1 MNQAHER
8 WLRTLDHGAD
18 IPGPQ
23 GHALPGDK
31 PAWPRDRVV
40 DFQHLTLTITVNP
53 GEHSVSGTAA
63 HTVTAMNDGPLVL
76 TLDAVEMAISNVT
89 VNESASKFDY
99 DGRHLTVN
107 LGEARRGQ
115 QFTVETTYSATP
127 RIGLYFPGPDEGYPD
142 KPAQV
147 WSQGQDEDNSYWFP
161 CYDNTNDKQTS
172 EMIVTVPGNWFA
184 LSNGRLDSDTKNAD
198 GTRTLHWKQE
208 RPHATYLITLAAGEF
223 ERIDASKN
231 GLTIDYFVE
240 AKDVENAR
248 ATFANTPEMVACFE
262 RVTGMPYPWA
272 KYSQIVVRDF
282 VFGGMENTSA
292 TTMTED
298 LIHDE
303 KAMRDA
309 TGDSLI
315 SHELAHMWFG
325 DLLTCRDWSHG
336 WLNESFATYLECL
349 WDEQKHGLDE
359 YRQGIIDNTEAY
371 LGERY
376 QRPIVSN
383 VWNEPIDVFDR
394 HLYEKGSV
402 VLHMLRALLGD
413 DGFFRSI
420 QRYVHDNQDRSV
432 ITSDLAEAVEAETG
446 RNIEW
451 FLQQWVHSPGHP
463 EFNVRWSWDAAANCA
478 TVTVKQTQSTKNG
491 TPIFRTP
498 VTIDFRTGRKK
509 PVPFKVEID
518 GPEQTFVFPLATRP
532 DVCRFD
538 PHNEVLKKL
547 EFDKSVGEL
556 VLQLA
561 DDDDIS
567 SRQWAASQLGK
578 KGGADAVRALEAAVT
593 GDRFWAV
600 QAAAGRA
607 LGKIA
612 SDAARDAL
620 LRCIKVRHAKA
631 RRGVVAGLGNFRGDS
646 SVLAALMPIA
656 RKDASYYVEAEAN
669 RSIGKLR
676 VQGAFEAIASNF
688 DRRSFR
694 ELVRVGCIDGLV
706 ELRDER
712 GIALLDSATRYGEPT
727 QARRWAALALGRL
740 AKHCPE
746 HEDRVSDRL
755 VELLRDPDYRVRV
768 SSANSLRE
776 LGNPEVAGHL
786 DDMAK
791 RELDGRGVR
800 AARYA
805 ALELRKGGNTSEEVQ
820 ALRTEL
826 EELRLENSR
835 LRERVTR
842 IEATSSSAPK

>member
-1 MNQAHER
+1 MNLANER
-8 WLRTLDHGAD
+8 WLRLTDHEAD
-18 IPGPQ
+18 GPGPQ

-40 DFQHLTLTITVNP
+40 DFQHLALNIAVNA
-53 GEHSVSGTAA
+53 EARSVSGTAA
-63 HTVTAMNDGPLVL
+63 HTVTALNDGPLEL
-76 TLDAVEMAISNVT
+76 ILDAIEMDISDVT
-89 VNESASKFDY
+89 VNESLSKYHY
-99 DGRHLTVN
+99 DGRRLTIP
-107 LGEARRGQ
+107 LGNAKRGQ
-115 QFTVETTYSATP
+115 QFTVETTYAATP

-172 EMIVTVPGNWFA
+172 EMIVTVPGTWHA
-184 LSNGRLDSDTKNAD
+184 LSNGRLDAQRDNAD
-198 GTRTLHWKQE
+198 GTRTFHWKQE

-303 KAMRDA
+303 KASRDA
-309 TGDSLI
+309 SGDGLI

-325 DLLTCRDWSHG
+325 DLLTCRDWGHG

-349 WDEQKHGLDE
+349 WEEQKHGLDE
-359 YRQGIIDNTEAY
+359 YRQGIVENTELY

-376 QRPIVSN
+376 RRPIVSN

-402 VLHMLRALLGD
+402 VLHMLRSLLGD

-420 QRYVHDNQDRSV
+420 QRYVRDNQDRSV
-432 ITSDLAEAVEAETG
+432 VTSDLAAAVEAETG

-478 TVTVKQTQSTKNG
+478 SVTVKQTQSTKNG
-491 TPIFRTP
+491 TPIFRVP
-498 VTIDFRTGRKK
+498 LAIDFRTGRKK
-509 PVPFKVEID
+509 PVAFKVEMD
-518 GPEQTFVFPLATRP
+518 GPEQTFVFPLASRP

-538 PHNEVLKKL
+538 PHNDVLKTVD
-547 EFDKSVGEL
+547 FDKSVGEL

-567 SRQWAASQLGK
+567 GRQWAATQLGK
-578 KGGADAVRALEAAVT
+578 KGGLEAIRALEAAVS

-607 LGKIA
+607 LGAIA
-612 SDAARDAL
+612 SEAARDAL
-620 LRCIKVRHAKA
+620 LRLLKVRNPKA
-631 RRGVVAGLGNFRGDS
+631 RRGVVAGLGNFRGES
-646 SVLAALMPIA
+646 SVLAALLPLA
-656 RKDASYYVEAEAN
+656 RKDQSYFVESEAN

-676 VQGAFEAIASNF
+676 VPGAFEAIASNF

-694 ELVRVGCIDGLV
+694 EVVRVGCIDGLV
-706 ELRDER
+706 ELRDPR
-712 GIALLDSATRYGEPT
+712 GIDLLDSATKYGEPT

-740 AKHCPE
+740 AKHVPDQE
-746 HEDRVSDRL
+746 GRVSDRL

-768 SSANSLRE
+768 SAANALRE
-776 LGNPEVAGHL
+776 IGDPGVAGHL

-805 ALELRKGGNTSEEVQ
+805 AIELRKGASTSDEVQ
-820 ALRTEL
+820 ALRKEL
-826 EELRLENSR
+826 EEMRLENSR
-835 LRERVTR
+835 LKERVTR
-842 IEATSSSAPK
+842 IEAAGSSPQK